1 MWAGDFAVEWPGDV
15 DGVAALVAAV
25 GKSDDGDFG
34 HWFCFEVCRVL
45 IDGFGVVR
53 SSRHLRGCSLE
64 ISSIAHLF
72 HLSDVLLVI
81 LS

>member
-34 HWFCFEVCRVL
+34 HWFCFGVCRVL
-45 IDGFGVVR
+45 IDGFGVV
-53 SSRHLRGCSLE
+53 
-64 ISSIAHLF
+64 
-72 HLSDVLLVI
+72 
-81 LS
+81 